1 MEIDTLYSKRVNEL
15 LEENASIWANLGTGS
30 KYDLGTEEAAEARWQ
45 KILGEIKTIDGEL
58 WSSLIIEENAGGE
71 WDTPDFIDESLLKK
85 EIVAGD
91 VCSMDDECLSCGS

>member
-1 MEIDTLYSKRVNEL
+1 MEQEFKYSEKINEL
-15 LEENASIWANLGTGS
+15 LAENASIWANLGTGS
-30 KYDLGTEEAAEARWQ
+30 KMDLGTDEAAEARWQ
-45 KILGEIKTIDGEL
+45 EILEEIKSIDREL

>member
-15 LEENASIWANLGTGS
+15 LEENASIWANLGTNS

-45 KILGEIKTIDGEL
+45 EILEEIKAIDGEL
-58 WSSLIIEENAGGE
+58 WSSLIIEEDAGEE

-85 EIVAGD
+85 QIVAGD